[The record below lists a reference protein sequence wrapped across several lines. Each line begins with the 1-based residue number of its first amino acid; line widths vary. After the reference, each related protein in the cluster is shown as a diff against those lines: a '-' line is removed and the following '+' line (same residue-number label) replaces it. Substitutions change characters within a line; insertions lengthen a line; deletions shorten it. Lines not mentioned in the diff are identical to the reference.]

1 MKILVLMLSLSTALV
16 SAQKNPGQKKKNDS
30 IRLFSPKDTTQSK
43 KENRSIDGM
52 PVAKPDTSVY
62 SGLNAPVKNE
72 KQYRILNG
80 MQPKKQVKPETK
92 TEPKKSR

>member
-1 MKILVLMLSLSTALV
+1 M
-16 SAQKNPGQKKKNDS
+16 
-30 IRLFSPKDTTQSK
+30 
-43 KENRSIDGM
+43 DGM

-80 MQPKKQVKPETK
+80 MQPKKQVKPEPK
-92 TEPKKSR
+92 TEPKKPR